1 MTPPASASPPGTP
14 VRQWGNVGV
23 LALCQGLAMSASA
36 LIVTVTALVGRQ
48 LAPAAELATL
58 PLALQYLAMTLAALP
73 VAWAMRR
80 WGRRAGFTLGHALGV
95 AGGLVGCHAVL
106 AADFALYCLA
116 SALIG
121 VYVAHSFHHRFAAS
135 ETVPAGA
142 GDRALGIVM
151 AGGVL
156 AALAG
161 PQLAGWSKDLF
172 APISFAG
179 SWLAVAGLAGIGLVA
194 VQSLGLPGPAG
205 PVAAPTRSGAR
216 RLLRRPAF
224 VRAMAA
230 AAVAYAAMNLLMTA
244 TPVAVTDC
252 HLPFAT
258 AAFVIQWHVFA
269 MHAPSFFTGELIR
282 RWGVRAVMLLGSGL
296 MIASAGVGLA
306 GVAVANFAGALVLLG
321 VGWNFLFVGATALLI
336 RSYDDG
342 ERAEAQGLHDTV
354 LFATIALSSLG
365 AGWLYAAIGWAA
377 MNALTLLPLG
387 AVALW
392 LLLAGRESD
401 AAGSHGSA
409 VKQVGYP
416 GAGG

>member
-1 MTPPASASPPGTP
+1 MSQAGGPRAPASP

-36 LIVTVTALVGRQ
+36 LIVTITALVGRQ

-58 PLALQYLAMTLAALP
+58 PLALQYLAMTAAALP
-73 VAWAMRR
+73 IAWIMQRF
-80 WGRRAGFTLGHALGV
+80 GRRAGFTLGHGLGV
-95 AGGLVGCHAVL
+95 AGGLLGCHAVL
-106 AADFALYCLA
+106 AADFVLYCLA

-121 VYVAHSFHHRFAAS
+121 LYVAHSFHNRFAAS
-135 ETVPAGA
+135 ETVPASVA
-142 GDRALGIVM
+142 DRALGLVM

-172 APISFAG
+172 APITFAG
-179 SWLAVAGLAGIGLVA
+179 SWLAVAGLAGVGLVA
-194 VQSLGLPGPAG
+194 CQTLGLPVPAD
-205 PVAAPTRSGAR
+205 AAPRPSAAGAR

-230 AAVAYAAMNLLMTA
+230 GAVAYAAMNLIMTA
-244 TPVAVTDC
+244 TPVAVLDC

-282 RWGVRAVMLLGSGL
+282 RIGVRAVMLLGAGL
-296 MIASAGVGLA
+296 MIASAGINLA
-306 GVAVANFAGALVLLG
+306 GVALANFAGALVLLG
-321 VGWNFLFVGATALLI
+321 VGWNFLFVGATAQLI
-336 RSYDDG
+336 RSYDAA
-342 ERAEAQGLHDTV
+342 ETAEAQGLHDTV
-354 LFATIALSSLG
+354 LFSAIALSSLG
-365 AGWLYAAIGWAA
+365 AGWLYATIGWAA
-377 MNALTLLPLG
+377 MNALTLGPLV
-387 AVALW
+387 AVGGW
-392 LLLAGRESD
+392 VLLAG
-401 AAGSHGSA
+401 AAGPTPAEGRA
-409 VKQVGYP
+409 AGRPAGYP

>member
-1 MTPPASASPPGTP
+1 
-14 VRQWGNVGV
+14 
-23 LALCQGLAMSASA
+23 
-36 LIVTVTALVGRQ
+36 
-48 LAPAAELATL
+48 
-58 PLALQYLAMTLAALP
+58 LAAIP
-73 VAWAMRR
+73 ISWAMQRF
-80 WGRRAGFTLGHALGV
+80 GRRAGFTLGHAFGL
-95 AGGLVGCHAVL
+95 AGGLIGCHAVL
-106 AADFALYCLA
+106 VADFALYCLA
-116 SALIG
+116 SGLIG
-121 VYVAHSFHHRFAAS
+121 LYVAHSFHHRFAAS
-135 ETVPAGA
+135 DAVPTGA
-142 GDRALGIVM
+142 GDRALGLVM

-172 APISFAG
+172 APITFAG
-179 SWLAVAGLAGIGLVA
+179 SWLGVAGLAAIGLIA
-194 VQSLGLPGPAG
+194 VQSLSLPGR
-205 PVAAPTRSGAR
+205 PVAVPPPTLSGAR

-282 RWGVRAVMLLGSGL
+282 RWGVRAVMLLGAGL
-296 MIASAGVGLA
+296 MAASAGVGLA

-321 VGWNFLFVGATALLI
+321 VGWNFLFVGATALLV
-336 RSYDDG
+336 RSYDAADT
-342 ERAEAQGLHDTV
+342 AEAQGLHDTV

-365 AGWLYAAIGWAA
+365 AGWLYAVIGWTA
-377 MNALTLLPLG
+377 MNALTLVPLG

-392 LLLAGRESD
+392 VLLAGRAPEP
-401 AAGSHGSA
+401 APGRPGE
-409 VKQVGYP
+409 VGYSRMH
-416 GAGG
+416 G

>member
-1 MTPPASASPPGTP
+1 MTEGAYPGGSPA
-14 VRQWGNVGV
+14 RQWANVGV

-58 PLALQYLAMTLAALP
+58 PLALQYLAMTLAAVP
-73 VAWAMRR
+73 ISWAMQRY
-80 WGRRAGFTLGHALGV
+80 GRRAGFTLGHALGV
-95 AGGLVGCHAVL
+95 AGGLIGCHAVL
-106 AADFALYCLA
+106 IADFRLYCLA
-116 SALIG
+116 SGLIG
-121 VYVAHSFHHRFAAS
+121 LYVAHSFHHRFAAS
-135 ETVPAGA
+135 EAVPASA
-142 GDRALGIVM
+142 ADRALGLVM

-172 APISFAG
+172 APITFAG
-179 SWLAVAGLAGIGLVA
+179 SWLAVAGLAAVGLVA
-194 VQSLGLPGPAG
+194 VQSLSVPSQAATVRLPTLA
-205 PVAAPTRSGAR
+205 GAR

-282 RWGVRAVMLLGSGL
+282 RWGSRAVMLLGAGL
-296 MIASAGVGLA
+296 MAASAGVGLA
-306 GVAVANFAGALVLLG
+306 GVAVANFASALVLLG
-321 VGWNFLFVGATALLI
+321 VGWNFLFVGATALLV
-336 RSYDDG
+336 RSYDAADT
-342 ERAEAQGLHDTV
+342 AEAQGLHDTV

-392 LLLAGRESD
+392 VLLAGREPEP
-401 AAGSHGSA
+401 ARVRPGE
-409 VKQVGYP
+409 VGHS
-416 GAGG
+416 GIRS

>member
-1 MTPPASASPPGTP
+1 MSEGTHPPGSP
-14 VRQWGNVGV
+14 IRQWANVGV

-58 PLALQYLAMTLAALP
+58 PLAVQYLAMTLAAIP
-73 VAWAMRR
+73 ISWAMQRF
-80 WGRRAGFTLGHALGV
+80 GRRAGFTLGHAFGL
-95 AGGLVGCHAVL
+95 AGGLIGCHAVL
-106 AADFALYCLA
+106 VADFELYCLA
-116 SALIG
+116 SGLIG
-121 VYVAHSFHHRFAAS
+121 LYVAHSFHHRFAAS
-135 ETVPAGA
+135 DAVPAGA
-142 GDRALGIVM
+142 GDRALGLVM

-172 APISFAG
+172 APITFAG
-179 SWLAVAGLAGIGLVA
+179 SWLGVAGLAAIGLIA
-194 VQSLGLPGPAG
+194 VQSLSLPGR
-205 PVAAPTRSGAR
+205 PVAVQRPTLLGAR

-282 RWGVRAVMLLGSGL
+282 RWGVRAVMLSGAGL
-296 MIASAGVGLA
+296 MAASAGVGFS

-321 VGWNFLFVGATALLI
+321 VGWNFLFVGATALLV
-336 RSYDDG
+336 RSYDAADT
-342 ERAEAQGLHDTV
+342 AEAQGLHDTV

-377 MNALTLLPLG
+377 MNALALVPLG

-392 LLLAGRESD
+392 VLLAGRAPEPGLRRPD
-401 AAGSHGSA
+401 E
-409 VKQVGYP
+409 VGYSRLH
-416 GAGG
+416 G

>member
-1 MTPPASASPPGTP
+1 MTEGAHPPGSP
-14 VRQWGNVGV
+14 LRQWANVGV

-58 PLALQYLAMTLAALP
+58 PLAVQYLAMTLAAIP
-73 VAWAMRR
+73 ISWAMQRF
-80 WGRRAGFTLGHALGV
+80 GRRAGFTLGHAFGL
-95 AGGLVGCHAVL
+95 AGGLIGCHAVL
-106 AADFALYCLA
+106 VADFELYCLA
-116 SALIG
+116 SGLIG
-121 VYVAHSFHHRFAAS
+121 LYVAHSFHHRFAAS
-135 ETVPAGA
+135 DAVPAGA
-142 GDRALGIVM
+142 GDRALGLVM

-172 APISFAG
+172 APITFAG
-179 SWLAVAGLAGIGLVA
+179 SWLGVAGLAAVGLVA
-194 VQSLGLPGPAG
+194 VQSLSLPIQ
-205 PVAAPTRSGAR
+205 AAPVPPPTLSGAR

-230 AAVAYAAMNLLMTA
+230 AAVAYGAMNLLMTA

-282 RWGVRAVMLLGSGL
+282 RWGVRAVMLSGAGL
-296 MIASAGVGLA
+296 MAVSAGVGLA

-321 VGWNFLFVGATALLI
+321 VGWNFLFVGATALLV
-336 RSYDDG
+336 RSYDASDT
-342 ERAEAQGLHDTV
+342 AEAQGLHDTV

-377 MNALTLLPLG
+377 MNALTLVPLG

-392 LLLAGRESD
+392 VLLAGRAPEPGPGRPD
-401 AAGSHGSA
+401 E
-409 VKQVGYP
+409 VGYSRLH
-416 GAGG
+416 G